1 MIYII
6 WFFVIFF
13 YANITNSIIG
23 FQVKKYGFQVKKYGF
38 QVKKYG
44 FQVEKT
50 VQSPEKSSDRTIKI
64 WPCIFGLAKE
74 PLVGSDWQNQVKSS
88 ALSRAILS

>member
-13 YANITNSIIG
+13 YANITNSII
-23 FQVKKYGFQVKKYGF
+23 GFQVKKYGF

>member
-23 FQVKKYGFQVKKYGF
+23 FQVKKYGFQVKK
-38 QVKKYG
+38 
-44 FQVEKT
+44 T
-50 VQSPEKSSDRTIKI
+50 VQLPEKSSDRTIKI
-64 WPCIFGLAKE
+64 WPCIFGLTKE
-74 PLVGSDWQNQVKSS
+74 PLVGSAWQNQVKSS